1 MSSMLLRQDV
11 GPMVVG
17 YALVMGALAVGL
29 RMLRRSARKSGSG
42 PASGSGTG
50 TETGSGSP
58 SGSRARA
65 ESRARAIYGPR
76 LAARSRAPSRSAT
89 GAPAARPG
97 PVSRARADLRTATS
111 LKPGWP
117 RLILHYVGTAVGG
130 YLLLMIILVLY
141 YQFVSTFGGNFIA
154 SGFSGCGLL
163 LGLSAPVFLA
173 LSWLAERTGW
183 RL

>member
-17 YALVMGALAVGL
+17 YALVMGALAIGL
-29 RMLRRSARKSGSG
+29 RMLRRSVSK
-42 PASGSGTG
+42 PG
-50 TETGSGSP
+50 TES
-58 SGSRARA
+58 A
-65 ESRARAIYGPR
+65 ESRARAIS
-76 LAARSRAPSRSAT
+76 RSRPASRSR
-89 GAPAARPG
+89 ARPG
-97 PVSRARADLRTATS
+97 PVSRARADLPAVTS
-111 LKPGWP
+111 MQPGWP

-130 YLLLMIILVLY
+130 YLLLMIILILY
-141 YQFVSTFGGNFIA
+141 YQFVSTFGGDFIA

>member
-29 RMLRRSARKSGSG
+29 RMLRRSASK
-42 PASGSGTG
+42 PG
-50 TETGSGSP
+50 TETKPETEIKTKPGTGSP
-58 SGSRARA
+58 SGPRARA
-65 ESRARAIYGPR
+65 ESRARVIYGSR
-76 LAARSRAPSRSAT
+76 LASRSRAPIR
-89 GAPAARPG
+89 
-97 PVSRARADLRTATS
+97 LE
-111 LKPGWP
+111 PGWP

-130 YLLLMIILVLY
+130 YLLLMIILILY
-141 YQFVSTFGGNFIA
+141 YQFVSTFGGDFIA